1 MENYTYFNKCT
12 ADRETLEESVS
23 EGDAVDV
30 NEVILSSTR
39 TGRKR
44 NTWSRYFEYINQN
57 SCAH

>member
-12 ADRETLEESVS
+12 AVRETLEESVS
-23 EGDAVDV
+23 EGDAADV

-44 NTWSRYFEYINQN
+44 NTCSSYFEYNK
-57 SCAH
+57 SE